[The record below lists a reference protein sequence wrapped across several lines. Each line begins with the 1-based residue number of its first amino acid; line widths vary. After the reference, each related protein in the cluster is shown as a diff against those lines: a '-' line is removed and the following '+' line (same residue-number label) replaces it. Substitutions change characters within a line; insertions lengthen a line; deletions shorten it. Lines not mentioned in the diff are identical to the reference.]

1 MSGACQASVR
11 WMVGA
16 GVGVALAALTTA
28 GCGNNGEV
36 SLGFPPDTPT
46 ITGEVT
52 GIVRAP
58 NGVFAKADRWWW
70 WPDQLRLRQALA
82 IINPTVSPV
91 GEGSLVALSQVD
103 PLDAKDGM
111 IDRPLLV
118 AQMTTDADGRYT
130 IIDRGANDVSGCR
143 LIVSVGGTLDLTRS
157 FVTSHKTNPDESL
170 DAVSEAVV
178 RVVLNRLT
186 KAPPVQLCDFTASGL
201 DKIYEAASAAAYPA
215 TGNSVFDINQDAYAK
230 VSSNRAVKKAIDD
243 ATGVPVQNP

>member
-1 MSGACQASVR
+1 MI
-11 WMVGA
+11 GA
-16 GVGVALAALTTA
+16 GVGVALAVLTTT
-28 GCGNNGEV
+28 GCGTSGEV
-36 SLGFPPDTPT
+36 SVGFPSETPM

-70 WPDQLRLRQALA
+70 WPAQLRLPEASA
-82 IINPTVSPV
+82 IVNPTISPV

-118 AQMTTDADGRYT
+118 GQVTTDLDGRYT
-130 IIDRGANDVSGCR
+130 IIDPAANDLSGCP
-143 LIVSVGGTLDLTRS
+143 LLVSVGGPQDLTRS
-157 FVTSHKTNPDESL
+157 FVSSHKTNPDESL

-178 RVVLNRLT
+178 RVVLNRLRQ
-186 KAPPVQLCDFTASGL
+186 APPVQYCDFTANGL

-215 TGNSVFDINQDAYAK
+215 TGDTVFDINQDAYAK
-230 VSSNRAVKKAIDD
+230 VLVNRAVKKAIDD
-243 ATGVPVQNP
+243 ATGVPVQP